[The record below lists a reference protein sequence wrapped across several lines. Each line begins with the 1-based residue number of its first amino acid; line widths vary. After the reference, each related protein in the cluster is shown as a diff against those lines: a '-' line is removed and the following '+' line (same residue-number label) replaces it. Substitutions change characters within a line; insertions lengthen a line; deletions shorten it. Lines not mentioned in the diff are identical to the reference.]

1 MSVDRTA
8 RSIAVSSMVISAIL
22 AALKITVGLKANST
36 AVVSD
41 GLESASDVLSS
52 GLVLFGL
59 EMAAKPPDHEHP
71 YGHGRLETLTALV
84 VGMLL
89 IVTGVLISFRSM
101 ERAFEV
107 QHAPAAF
114 AIWPLFLSIA
124 VKGVLWPLKRRVGRK
139 ILSESL
145 TADSWN
151 DAMDVLS
158 GCTALLGL
166 GLTLLYPKGFVWAD
180 HVGGMVV
187 GLIVF
192 FLGGRVARDTTL
204 QLMDTM
210 PDEWHMQ
217 EIREVAMGVPGALGI
232 EKCFARKT
240 GLKYHVDLHL
250 EVDPGMT
257 VYESHDLA
265 TRVRDRIREK
275 LDWVADVLVHVEPHL
290 LATISERPHGK
301 S

>member
-8 RSIAVSSMVISAIL
+8 QRVAVTSIAVSAIL
-22 AALKITVGLKANST
+22 AVLKITIGLKANST

-41 GLESASDVLSS
+41 GLESAGDVLSS

-59 EMAAKPPDHEHP
+59 EMAAKPPDEEHP

-84 VGMLL
+84 VGMML
-89 IVTGVLISFRSM
+89 IVAGGLISFRSM

-107 QHAPAAF
+107 QQAPAAF
-114 AIWPLFLSIA
+114 AVWPLLISIA
-124 VKGVLWPLKRRVGRK
+124 VKGVLSLAKRRVGRK
-139 ILSESL
+139 IRSDALK
-145 TADSWN
+145 ADAWN
-151 DAMDVLS
+151 DAMDMLS
-158 GCTALLGL
+158 GITALTAIGF
-166 GLTLLYPKGFVWAD
+166 TLLDPAHFAWAD
-180 HVGGMVV
+180 HLGGVAV
-187 GLIVF
+187 GLIVIF
-192 FLGGRVARDTTL
+192 VGARVARDTTL
-204 QLMDTM
+204 HLMDTM
-210 PDEWHMQ
+210 PDELHVQ
-217 EIREVAMGVPGALGI
+217 EIREVALSVPGALGI

-265 TRVRDRIREK
+265 TRVRERVREK

-290 LATISERPHGK
+290 LPTVSERRHGK

>member
-1 MSVDRTA
+1 LSVDRTA
-8 RSIAVSSMVISAIL
+8 RHVAVASILVSAGL

-41 GLESASDVLSS
+41 GLESAGDVLSS

-59 EMAAKPPDHEHP
+59 EMAAKPPDREHP

-89 IVTGVLISFRSM
+89 IVTGVLISIRSM
-101 ERAFEV
+101 QRAFEV

-114 AIWPLFLSIA
+114 AIWALVISIG
-124 VKGVLWPLKRRVGRK
+124 VKGVLGFAKRRVGRR
-139 ILSESL
+139 IGSAAL

-151 DAMDVLS
+151 DAMDMFS
-158 GCTALLGL
+158 GAAALVAVSMSVFD
-166 GLTLLYPKGFVWAD
+166 PVRFVWAD
-180 HVGGMVV
+180 HLGGAAV
-187 GLIVF
+187 GLIVIF
-192 FLGGRVARDTTL
+192 VGGRVAHDTTL

-210 PDEWHMQ
+210 PDPRRMK
-217 EIREVAMGVPGALGI
+217 EIRETALGVPGALAV

-240 GLKYHVDLHL
+240 GLKYHVDMHL

-257 VYESHDLA
+257 VYESHEIA

-275 LDWVADVLVHVEPHL
+275 LDWVADVLVHVEPHM
-290 LATISERPHGK
+290 LATISGKPHGK

>member
-8 RSIAVSSMVISAIL
+8 RHVAVASILVSAGL

-41 GLESASDVLSS
+41 GLESAGDVLSS

-59 EMAAKPPDHEHP
+59 EMAAKPPDREHP

-89 IVTGVLISFRSM
+89 IVTGVLISIRSM
-101 ERAFEV
+101 QRAFEV

-114 AIWPLFLSIA
+114 AIWALVISIG
-124 VKGVLWPLKRRVGRK
+124 VKGVLGFAKRRVGRR
-139 ILSESL
+139 IGSAAL

-151 DAMDVLS
+151 DAMDMFS
-158 GCTALLGL
+158 GAAALVAVSMSVFD
-166 GLTLLYPKGFVWAD
+166 PVRFVWAD
-180 HVGGMVV
+180 HLGGAAV
-187 GLIVF
+187 GLIVIF
-192 FLGGRVARDTTL
+192 VGGRVAHDTTL

-210 PDEWHMQ
+210 PDPRRMK
-217 EIREVAMGVPGALGI
+217 EIRETALGVPGALAV

-240 GLKYHVDLHL
+240 GLKYHVDMHL

-257 VYESHDLA
+257 VYESHEIA

-275 LDWVADVLVHVEPHL
+275 LDWVADVLVHVEPHM
-290 LATISERPHGK
+290 LATISGKPHGK

>member
-1 MSVDRTA
+1 LSVDRTA
-8 RSIAVSSMVISAIL
+8 RHVAVASILVSAGL

-41 GLESASDVLSS
+41 GLESAGDVLSS

-59 EMAAKPPDHEHP
+59 EMAAKPPDREHP

-89 IVTGVLISFRSM
+89 IVTGVLISIRSM
-101 ERAFEV
+101 QRAFEV

-114 AIWPLFLSIA
+114 AIWALVISIG
-124 VKGVLWPLKRRVGRK
+124 VKGVLGFAKRRVGRR
-139 ILSESL
+139 IGSAAL

-151 DAMDVLS
+151 DAMDMFSGAAALVAVSLS
-158 GCTALLGL
+158 VFD
-166 GLTLLYPKGFVWAD
+166 PVRFVWAD
-180 HVGGMVV
+180 HLGGAAV
-187 GLIVF
+187 GLIVIF
-192 FLGGRVARDTTL
+192 VGGRVAHDTTL

-210 PDEWHMQ
+210 PDPRRMK
-217 EIREVAMGVPGALGI
+217 EIRETALGVPGALAV

-240 GLKYHVDLHL
+240 GLKYHVDMHL

-257 VYESHDLA
+257 VYESHEIA

-275 LDWVADVLVHVEPHL
+275 LDWVADVLVHVEPHM
-290 LATISERPHGK
+290 LATISGKPHGK

>member
-1 MSVDRTA
+1 MSSDRTA
-8 RSIAVSSMVISAIL
+8 RRIAVISIVVSAIL
-22 AALKITVGLKANST
+22 AALKITLGLKANST

-41 GLESASDVLSS
+41 GLESAGDVLSS

-84 VGMLL
+84 VGMML
-89 IVTGVLISFRSM
+89 IVAGGLISFRSM
-101 ERAFEV
+101 ERAFEA

-114 AIWPLFLSIA
+114 AIWPLLVSIA
-124 VKGVLWPLKRRVGRK
+124 VKGVLWPLKRRIGRT
-139 ILSESL
+139 IRSEAL

-151 DAMDVLS
+151 DAVDILS
-158 GCTALLGL
+158 GCTALLGV
-166 GLTLLYPKGFVWAD
+166 GLTLLDPKNFVWAD
-180 HVGGMVV
+180 HAGGMAV
-187 GLIVF
+187 GLIVM
-192 FLGGRVARDTTL
+192 FLGGRVARDTIL

-210 PDEWHMQ
+210 PDEGHVQ
-217 EIREVAMGVPGALGI
+217 EIREAALDVPGALGI

-257 VYESHDLA
+257 VYASHELA

-275 LDWVADVLVHVEPHL
+275 LDWVADVLVHVEPHQ

>member
-8 RSIAVSSMVISAIL
+8 RRIAVTSMVISAIL
-22 AALKITVGLKANST
+22 AALKITIGLKANST

-59 EMAAKPPDHEHP
+59 EMAAKPPDREHP

-114 AIWPLFLSIA
+114 AIWPLLISIA
-124 VKGVLWPLKRRVGRK
+124 VKSVLWPLKRRVGRK
-139 ILSESL
+139 IMSEAL

-151 DAMDVLS
+151 DAMDALS
-158 GCTALLGL
+158 GFTALLGL

-180 HVGGMVV
+180 HVGGMAV
-187 GLIVF
+187 GLIVI

-217 EIREVAMGVPGALGI
+217 EIREAAMGVPGALGI

-290 LATISERPHGK
+290 LTTLSERTHGK